1 MDSWIS
7 FWLAELHE
15 PLSSP
20 VYLVLFVAFIIL
32 ATLGIY
38 TFRGIPHWIIESR
51 QSRLLRLFAA
61 NIAMLALIGAA
72 VLVLQSMSVPVVSK
86 RLWLGIVLLV
96 LLLHL
101 LALLGLG
108 RYLVR
113 RAGSDGGSDLADLH
127 VLH

>member
-7 FWLAELHE
+7 FWLADLHE

-20 VYLVLFVAFIIL
+20 IYLMLFVAFLIL

-61 NIAMLALIGAA
+61 NIAILALAGAA
-72 VLVLQSMSVPVVSK
+72 VLVLQSTSVPVVSK
-86 RLWLGIVLLV
+86 RLWLGIIVLG

-101 LALLGLG
+101 VVLLGLG
-108 RYLVR
+108 RFLVR
-113 RAGSDGGSDLADLH
+113 RGTSGGSDLANLH